1 MRLMVIL
8 AFAVL
13 AGCAGAPPRPAAD
26 VVADVD
32 GARCGHVT
40 RSLETATTEK
50 GAVVWPQSTDPLT
63 AFVVQLYCLKDT
75 PLGL

>member
-1 MRLMVIL
+1 MRPMVIL

-13 AGCAGAPPRPAAD
+13 AGCAAAPPRPAAD

-32 GARCGHVT
+32 SARCGHVT
-40 RSLETATTEK
+40 RSLDTGTTAES
-50 GAVVWPQSTDPLT
+50 AVSWPQSTDPPAT
-63 AFVVQLYCLKDT
+63 FIYQLHCLKDT

>member
-1 MRLMVIL
+1 MRPIVIL
-8 AFAVL
+8 AVAAL
-13 AGCAGAPPRPAAD
+13 AGCAAAPPRPAAD

-40 RSLETATTEK
+40 RSLDTATTAD
-50 GAVVWPQSTDPLT
+50 GAVSWPQSTDPLT
-63 AFVVQLYCLKDT
+63 TFVVQLYCLKDT

>member
-1 MRLMVIL
+1 MRPIVIL
-8 AFAVL
+8 AVAVL
-13 AGCAGAPPRPAAD
+13 AGCAAAPPSPAD

-40 RSLETATTEK
+40 RSLDTATTAD
-50 GAVVWPQSTDPLT
+50 GAVSWPQSTDPLT
-63 AFVVQLYCLKDT
+63 TFVVQLYCLKDT